1 MSAAAPPPQPPP
13 NQPHAAASS
22 GQPLNQ
28 DEREKPDKS
37 EVDINSKKI
46 EELHAIIEDPLSEEN
61 RNKRISVEESNQRVR
76 KWLNANTPFFGRQED
91 DIELNE
97 TKHVNKKGHSLADS
111 PKILNVKTEIIEEGD
126 SSKRSVPRSAGTVS
140 YPLPRHGLVASLP
153 HGATFVPG
161 FMQTGSR
168 NPSGQQAAHEIPTVA
183 TLTNNQNPV
192 VQSSGSKGS
201 FHIENLVTTSS
212 LDLSATK
219 NVNVNSLQLAS
230 VAIDRHVSPNQIPS
244 QNVNSVHQKDQP
256 VPLSTSNADKRN
268 EARFIN
274 AIPTSLHQKE
284 ARKNPVSAAGISPSA
299 SQFGS
304 LGMLHTTKQGTSIGT
319 KSRKTPTRV
328 SPSSHGS
335 SMSPQASSVR
345 TNLSSSRTEQPR
357 SQNASPQNLP
367 SSNEIYQKVSKFGS
381 IFPPYGIEFSRP
393 PLSMSMPFSNLL
405 RPSDAARRAHL
416 QQQPQHNLAEAI
428 RSRYM
433 ENERLA
439 ALNAFRPP
447 HMDATPSSFKQG
459 MCFLKSFIS

>member
-13 NQPHAAASS
+13 AASS
-22 GQPLNQ
+22 GQPCNQ
-28 DEREKPDKS
+28 DEKGKPDKP
-37 EVDINSKKI
+37 EVDISSKKI

-97 TKHVNKKGHSLADS
+97 TKHVNKKEHNLGDS
-111 PKILNVKTEIIEEGD
+111 AKILNVKTEIIEEGD
-126 SSKRSVPRSAGTVS
+126 NSKRSVPRTVGTVNYS
-140 YPLPRHGLVASLP
+140 LPRHGLVASLP

-168 NPSGQQAAHEIPTVA
+168 NHSGQQAAHEIPTVA
-183 TLTNNQNPV
+183 TIANTQTLNPV
-192 VQSSGSKGS
+192 VQSNVSKSS
-201 FHIENLVTTSS
+201 FHIENLVSTSS

-219 NVNVNSLQLAS
+219 NVNVNSVQLAS
-230 VAIDRHVSPNQIPS
+230 VTVGKHVSPNQIHS
-244 QNVNSVHQKDQP
+244 QNVITLQEKDQ
-256 VPLSTSNADKRN
+256 LSTSNLEKRN

-284 ARKNPVSAAGISPSA
+284 TRKIPVSATGISPLRISP
-299 SQFGS
+299 SVSLFGS
-304 LGMLHTTKQGTSIGT
+304 MGMLHTSKQGTSIAT
-319 KSRKTPTRV
+319 KSRRTPTHV

-381 IFPPYGIEFSRP
+381 NFPPYGMEFSRP
-393 PLSMSMPFSNLL
+393 PLSMSMPLSNLL
-405 RPSDAARRAHL
+405 RPSDAARRLHP

-428 RSRYM
+428 RSRYV

-447 HMDATPSSFKQG
+447 HMDATSSSFKQG
-459 MCFLKSFIS
+459 MCVFKPLNS